1 MKNLMFCALLA
12 FGLHTANSN
21 AAPVTVD
28 VTIDPGSVGS
38 TIPGGTLFQLPD
50 LVGIDIANDDLT
62 INVLFADGKVLGIVS
77 IINAILQVTTNPMGG
92 FVGVELGDSA
102 LIGSDGSGYLLG
114 SITNGV
120 DQTVNLFGSGPFD
133 LAAVRYGGL
142 SGGGVITSATFRI
155 NELVLVNQGP
165 SEIPV
170 PPSLALVG
178 IGLLCLSMGRRRT
191 ASVPCR

>member
-12 FGLHTANSN
+12 FGLHSANSI

-50 LVGIDIANDDLT
+50 LVGTDIATDDLT
-62 INVLFADGKVLGIVS
+62 INVLFADGKVLRIDSGV
-77 IINAILQVTTNPMGG
+77 INAILQVTTDPMGG
-92 FVGVELGDSA
+92 FVGVEFADSA

-114 SITNGV
+114 SITNQTA
-120 DQTVNLFGSGPFD
+120 QTVNLFGSGQFD

-165 SEIPV
+165 TEIPV

-178 IGLLCLSMGRRRT
+178 LGLLCLSMGRRR
-191 ASVPCR
+191 AA